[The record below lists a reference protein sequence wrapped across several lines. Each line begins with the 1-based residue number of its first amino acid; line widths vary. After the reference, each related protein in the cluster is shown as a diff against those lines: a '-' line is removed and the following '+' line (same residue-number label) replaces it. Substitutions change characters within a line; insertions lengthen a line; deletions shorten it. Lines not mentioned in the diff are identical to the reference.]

1 MPTERQLIEAKL
13 RELVRAAE
21 TVAGCALEETL
32 APGDWADVLLAAL
45 KESRKAD
52 IEAVKVAMRRPG
64 ILPFPCSVA
73 GCDCRDTIALHEKGL
88 AALSRLAGDE

>member
-1 MPTERQLIEAKL
+1 MATERGLIEAKL

-32 APGDWADVLLAAL
+32 APGDWADVIAAAL
-45 KESRKAD
+45 RESRKAD
-52 IEAVKVAMRRPG
+52 VETVRAHIEFGGVRSLA
-64 ILPFPCSVA
+64 
-73 GCDCRDTIALHEKGL
+73 L

>member
-1 MPTERQLIEAKL
+1 MPTEREIIEAKL

-32 APGDWADVLLAAL
+32 APGDWADVILAAL
-45 KESRKAD
+45 RESRKVDVETVRANMLEGMGRCGD
-52 IEAVKVAMRRPG
+52 PTCTVCAWLSKKNTEA
-64 ILPFPCSVA
+64 
-73 GCDCRDTIALHEKGL
+73 L